1 MIGVSGLE
9 AAPAQ
14 RGRDAFAERVAPVL
28 AMLAIMWALEV
39 IDLVL
44 GGRLDRWGI
53 RPRQFEGLVGVV
65 LAPFLHDG
73 FVHLITNSV
82 PFVLLGAAIAVGGAR
97 NFVVVTVIVAGVG
110 GAGTWLT
117 GAGGSVHLGA
127 SGLVFGYVTYL
138 ISRGFFARR
147 VTYVL
152 GGLVV
157 AVFYGGVLWGIVPRP
172 GVSWQLHLFG
182 AIGGVV
188 AAAVVHAER
197 VDEGPAGSDGVP
209 VRTTDVRPRRWYEP
223 PELP

>member
-1 MIGVSGLE
+1 VSVPDLT
-9 AAPAQ
+9 PDRQ
-14 RGRDAFAERVAPVL
+14 GRDALADRVAPVL
-28 AMLAIMWALEV
+28 VMLAVMWAVEV
-39 IDLVL
+39 VDLVL
-44 GGRLDRWGI
+44 RGRLDRWGI
-53 RPRQFEGLVGVV
+53 RPRQLDGLVGVAV
-65 LAPFLHDG
+65 APFLHDG
-73 FVHLITNSV
+73 FIHLLTNSV
-82 PFVLLGAAIAVGGAR
+82 PFVLLGAAIAVGGTR
-97 NFVVVTVIVAGVG
+97 NFVVVTVIVVGIG

-117 GAGGSVHLGA
+117 GAGGSVHVGA
-127 SGLVFGYVTYL
+127 SGVVFGYVTYL
-138 ISRGFFARR
+138 ISRGFFAHR

-197 VDEGPAGSDGVP
+197 DDPGPTAPGLPARSSEP
-209 VRTTDVRPRRWYEP
+209 RARRWYEP